1 MINERAE
8 WLLLYK
14 KVCRMYFTYESN
26 LKKTELE
33 LEQIIEEIKN
43 VKSVNTTNI
52 VGHSNKPPEERLLSL
67 IEIKDELERQIQYY
81 QSMINWIFHVNN
93 KVTSPAYRAIT
104 WQTLV
109 QAKNRTD
116 LMINYDV
123 DPDYVCKMRDKFL
136 LVALDEESIQEY
148 QKVMKI
154 KNKSK
159 WLSLEK

>member
-1 MINERAE
+1 MTNEKAE

-14 KVCRMYFTYESN
+14 KECRMYFTYESN

-33 LEQIIEEIKN
+33 LEQINEEIKN

-52 VGHSNKPPEERLLSL
+52 VGHSNKPPEERLLAL
-67 IEIKDELERQIQYY
+67 IEIKDELEKQIQYY
-81 QSMINWIFHVNN
+81 QSMINWIFHVND
-93 KVTSPAYRAIT
+93 KVTSPAYRAII

-123 DPDYVCKMRDKFL
+123 NPDYVCKMRDKFL
-136 LVALDEESIQEY
+136 LVALDKESIQEY
-148 QKVMKI
+148 QEVMKI

>member
-1 MINERAE
+1 MINEKAE

-14 KVCRMYFTYESN
+14 KKCRMYFTYESN

-67 IEIKDELERQIQYY
+67 IEIKDELEKQIHYY
-81 QSMINWIFHVNN
+81 QSMIKWIFHVNN

-136 LVALDEESIQEY
+136 LVALDKESIQEY
-148 QKVMKI
+148 QEVIKI

-159 WLSLEK
+159 WLSLEE